1 MTNKNFGK
9 AIDRLIGKENLTKEE
24 AYEYFSGVMA
34 NGETEM
40 NQGAFL
46 AALTAKG
53 ATAPEIAGIWQVVY
67 EEDTVKV
74 VPDVDLPLAENSGTG
89 MDKIKTFN
97 ISTAASVVAASCGVA
112 MARHGARA
120 ITSACGTVDVA
131 EAIGINV
138 ETDCAKIG
146 KSIETCGIGLFN
158 GMSAK
163 VHPSGLGRILS
174 NISFGSVLNIA
185 ASLANPVKIEYGV
198 RGVNDP
204 KILRDVA
211 AIMSGIGYRR
221 GVVLHGFQEDGAP
234 GIDEAS
240 TLGKTEYAEI
250 NGDGQIT
257 FGTFY
262 PEDFGLKRA
271 NTQDIMASGSVA
283 TEAKRLV
290 QVLSGEKE
298 GPESDIVLLNAALLL
313 YVTGISETPQKGFE
327 RAAQA
332 LYGGAS
338 YEKLAQWVSCQGED
352 DLEMAVQ
359 RLNRFREVV

>member
-1 MTNKNFGK
+1 MTTKNFGR
-9 AIDRLIGKENLTKEE
+9 AIDRLIGKEDLTRTET
-24 AYEYFSGVMA
+24 YEYFSAVMSDR
-34 NGETEM
+34 ETEM

-53 ATAPEIAGIWQVVY
+53 ATAEEIAAIWQVVY

-74 VPDVDLPLAENSGTG
+74 MPDIDLPLAENSGTG
-89 MDKIKTFN
+89 MDRIKTFN

-120 ITSACGTVDVA
+120 ITSTCGTVDVA

-138 ETDCAKIG
+138 ETDCDKIG
-146 KSIETCGIGLFN
+146 KSIEACGIGLFN

-204 KILRDVA
+204 EMIRDVA

-221 GVVLHGFQEDGAP
+221 AVVLHGFQEDGTP

-240 TLGKTEYAEI
+240 TLGKTAYAEI
-250 NGDGQIT
+250 NAAGKISLE
-257 FGTFY
+257 TFY

-271 NTQDIMASGSVA
+271 SKQDIMAIGSVEA
-283 TEAKRLV
+283 EAKRLV
-290 QVLSGEKE
+290 QVLSGEKT
-298 GPESDIVLLNAALLL
+298 GPESDIVLLNAALIL
-313 YVTGISETPQKGFE
+313 YITGISDTIPKGFE
-327 RAAQA
+327 RAAKA
-332 LYGGAS
+332 LYEGDS
-338 YEKLAQWVSCQGED
+338 YRKLAQWISCQGKNDMET
-352 DLEMAVQ
+352 AFQ

>member
-1 MTNKNFGK
+1 MTTKNFGK
-9 AIDRLIGKENLTKEE
+9 AIDRLIGKEHLTRAET
-24 AYEYFSGVMA
+24 YDYFSAVMA
-34 NGETEM
+34 NRETEM

-53 ATAPEIAGIWQVVY
+53 ATAEEIAAIWQVVY

-74 VPDVDLPLAENSGTG
+74 VPEIDLPLAENSGTG

-120 ITSACGTVDVA
+120 ITSTCGTVDVA

-138 ETDCAKIG
+138 ETDCDNIG
-146 KSIETCGIGLFN
+146 KSIEACGIGLFN

-204 KILRDVA
+204 EMLQDVA
-211 AIMSGIGYRR
+211 GIMQGIGYRR
-221 GVVLHGFQEDGAP
+221 GVVLHGFQDDGTP

-250 NGDGQIT
+250 KADGKIS
-257 FGTFY
+257 FDTFY

-271 NTQDIMASGSVA
+271 CTRDIMAVGSVEA
-283 TEAKRLV
+283 EAKRLV

-298 GPESDIVLLNAALLL
+298 SPESDIVLLNAALLL
-313 YVTGISETPQKGFE
+313 YVTGISDTMQKGYE
-327 RAAQA
+327 RAAKA
-332 LYGGAS
+332 LYEGDS
-338 YEKLAQWVSCQGED
+338 YQKLAQWVSCQGEA
-352 DLEMAVQ
+352 DLEMAFQ